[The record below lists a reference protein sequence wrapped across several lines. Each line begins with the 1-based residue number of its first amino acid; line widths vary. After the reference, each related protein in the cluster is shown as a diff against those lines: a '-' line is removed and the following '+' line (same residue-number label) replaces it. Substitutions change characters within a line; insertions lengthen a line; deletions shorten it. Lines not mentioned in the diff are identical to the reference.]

1 MILRTHDDVREEVQG
16 TQNSAIGNYR
26 LGRPF
31 MDFFMKK
38 DPTGKEVVLLAKRY
52 IDELR
57 SAASNT
63 NNKMLY
69 NQELANKEF
78 EAITLG
84 IVFDARVFNDVPQAL
99 RDSYERLARLLEDRR
114 SRLKKFVGNE
124 ASQVK
129 VTRNFDPKIK
139 KELSKFRA
147 NYKRYMAKINKPVT
161 VVSNAVTVAAKKL
174 KIRLTK
180 NVNGKRVKRTEQEL
194 KNAIA
199 NAKKKKT

>member
-16 TQNSAIGNYR
+16 SQNSPAGNWR

-57 SAASNT
+57 SAS
-63 NNKMLY
+63 L
-69 NQELANKEF
+69 NQELDNKEF
-78 EAITLG
+78 EAETLY
-84 IVFDARVFNDVPQAL
+84 IVIDADVFNVPQAL
-99 RDSYERLARLLEDRR
+99 SDSYERLVRLLEERR

-161 VVSNAVTVAAKKL
+161 VVSNAVTAAAKKL